1 MKKIR
6 FSLLFVFLLF
16 VLQVTAFAAPN
27 FSFDSYRL
35 DFDSGRCIFDGNVRI
50 VANGCTF
57 QADHAEVDIKTALK
71 YLKNGTFD
79 AKSGVNSSDFE
90 VWCEGNISVLQE
102 GLKLT
107 GDRAHIIGKTHE
119 AAVDGSVRLERPK
132 FTIQADRGLFNWDSQ
147 IAQFDD
153 NVKICQGKR
162 EIKAEHAF
170 YDVAKDELL

>member
-1 MKKIR
+1 MKKNLV
-6 FSLLFVFLLF
+6 SVLMMF
-16 VLQVTAFAAPN
+16 VLLALSATALAAPN

-35 DFDSGRCIFDGNVRI
+35 DFSSGRCVFDGNIRI

-57 QADHAEVDIKTALK
+57 K
-71 YLKNGTFD
+71 YLKNGAFD
-79 AKSGVNSSDFE
+79 AQSGVNSPDFE
-90 VWCEGNISVLQE
+90 VWCEGNVSVSQD

-107 GDRAHIIGKTHE
+107 GDKAHVIGKTHE
-119 AAVDGSVRLERPK
+119 AVVEGNVFLERPK
-132 FTIQADRGLFNWDSQ
+132 VTIQSDSGLFNWDTQ

-153 NVKICQGKR
+153 NVRIRQGKR

>member
-1 MKKIR
+1 MKK
-6 FSLLFVFLLF
+6 SLVSILMMF
-16 VLQVTAFAAPN
+16 VLLALNATAFAAAN

-35 DFDSGRCIFDGNVRI
+35 DFSSGRCVFDGNIRI

-57 QADHAEVDIKTALK
+57 RADHAEVNLTTALK
-71 YLKNGTFD
+71 YLKDGSFD
-79 AKSGVNSSDFE
+79 AQSGVNSSDFE
-90 VWCEGNISVLQE
+90 VWCEGNVSVSQD

-107 GDRAHIIGKTHE
+107 GDKAHVIGKTHE
-119 AAVDGSVRLERPK
+119 AVVEGNVFLERPK
-132 FTIQADRGLFNWDSQ
+132 VTIQSDSGLFNWDSQ

-153 NVKICQGKR
+153 NVRIRQGKR